1 MEINQRPTRPE
12 LGQRW
17 VSLRRQCNGKWGVD
31 IRVWKA
37 NTLRGDAYW
46 VTLDY
51 RTYSKK
57 ADAERFAA
65 RYL

>member
-1 MEINQRPTRPE
+1 MENTAALTLPQ
-12 LGQRW
+12 LGERQ
-17 VSLRRQCNGKWGVD
+17 VTLLRRDNGKWEVHV
-31 IRVWKA
+31 RVFKA